1 MATER
6 VLSNLN
12 LISFKTESGLQNHI
26 DELQDGDLVF
36 TPDNSLKG
44 TLLDFKWADH
54 LLDDMSWLRA
64 DTFSW
69 QSGDVYIAAYNHLA
83 EEFKATSKKY
93 YAWRGTEVMLTF
105 YTERETPLAGDI
117 VYTTG
122 ITENEW
128 IEHGVLVSDY
138 DGSGYLYFSSGR
150 LEVIRSESEDFV
162 QASGFS
168 SDTIGD
174 TTITYH
180 RAEDGHKICLPD
192 QEDKLLELYNKTGI
206 AWYYILD
213 EDNTQFKLPR
223 SKHNKYADTVPVVGN
238 NTNIGWTDGTKEY
251 IGKVETY
258 TGVGITTIFAT
269 GNAGQLPNNNGSG
282 QVYNMDNKGYGLTT
296 DPEKSG
302 IIAQQAQDTDQY
314 KHLYFYVGNFERD
327 AVEQTA
333 GIAAEMFNSK
343 ADSDLGNVPANY
355 DYVVESQMPTAEN
368 GYTWYRKY
376 KSGWVEQ
383 GGRIANNSTSTTVTL
398 PVVMTDANYTLVG
411 GLLNGTASAS
421 YEHMNFNNL
430 TPTSFVFTTYDNY
443 GVNWQVSGV
452 SE

>member
-1 MATER
+1 MATDTVLNELMLQEVTQAEYGQLVKDNLLDENR
-6 VLSNLN
+6 VYL
-12 LISFKTESGLQNHI
+12 
-26 DELQDGDLVF
+26 

-44 TLLDFKWADH
+44 ILLDFKWADH
-54 LLDDMSWLRA
+54 LLDDISWLRA

-69 QSGDVYIAAYNHLA
+69 QSGDVYVAAYNHLVSCMEGA
-83 EEFKATSKKY
+83 TEE
-93 YAWRGTEVMLTF
+93 TETI
-105 YTERETPLAGDI
+105 AG
-117 VYTTG
+117 
-122 ITENEW
+122 
-128 IEHGVLVSDY
+128 IE
-138 DGSGYLYFSSGR
+138 
-150 LEVIRSESEDFV
+150 
-162 QASGFS
+162 
-168 SDTIGD
+168 
-174 TTITYH
+174 ITYH
-180 RAEDGHKICLPD
+180 LAQNKRKICLPD
-192 QEDKLLELYNKTGI
+192 QEDKILELYNKTGV

-238 NTNIGWTDGTKEY
+238 GKSIGLTDGEKEY
-251 IGKVETY
+251 TGGFDTY
-258 TGVGITTIFAT
+258 SGVGITSILA
-269 GNAGQLPNNNGSG
+269 NDEQVILPSTVSNITSYGSMTKKAWG
-282 QVYNMDNKGYGLTT
+282 VTT
-296 DPEKSG
+296 DSTKSG
-302 IIAQQAQDTDQY
+302 IIAQQEQDTDQY
-314 KHLYFYVGNFERD
+314 KYLYFYVGNFERD

-383 GGRIANNSTSTTVTL
+383 GGRIANDSTTTTVVL
-398 PVVMTDANYTLVG
+398 PIVMADDKYTLTG

-421 YEHMNFNNL
+421 YEHENFNNL
-430 TPTSFVFTTYDNY
+430 TPTGFNFTTYDNY